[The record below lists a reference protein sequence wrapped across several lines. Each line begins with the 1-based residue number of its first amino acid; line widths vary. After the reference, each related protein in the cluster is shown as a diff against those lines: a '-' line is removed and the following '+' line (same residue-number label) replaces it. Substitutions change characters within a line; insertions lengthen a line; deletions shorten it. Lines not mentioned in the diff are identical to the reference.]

1 MCEHAVRCEFGWD
14 TSQGLSIG
22 LTSVGGGVSSA
33 LLVTTET
40 TLGAGTSSKKIGYIN
55 LVPIAIYNKTHEA
68 SHLARK
74 PVYQV
79 YSLGSLKSK

>member
-14 TSQGLSIG
+14 TSQGLSKG
-22 LTSVGGGVSSA
+22 LTFIGGSVSSA

-55 LVPIAIYNKTHEA
+55 LFPIAITKHPK
-68 SHLARK
+68 LAT
-74 PVYQV
+74 
-79 YSLGSLKSK
+79 